1 MVKRQSLWFTA
12 PFQVEIIEDNLPSLQ
27 PEEILV
33 QTVVSAISPGTE
45 MLLYRNQM
53 PANMAADETI
63 AALDGTLN
71 YPMKYGYAV
80 VGRVIEAGANVDS
93 SWHDRFVFA
102 FQPHQSHF
110 ITSPEL
116 VHPLP
121 ADMTPETAVFLPN
134 METAVSF
141 VMDGQPVIGE
151 QVVVFGQGVIG
162 LLTTMLLA
170 QFPLAGL
177 STVDGF
183 ALRRERS
190 AKLGATAVLDPAH
203 DLPFLDADLTY
214 ELSGNP
220 AALNNAISVTGF
232 DGRVLIG
239 SWYGTKQAAL
249 NLGGPFHRRH
259 MRLISSQVS
268 HLHPRWLGRWTKS
281 RRLHTTWQMLRQQ
294 NPARLITHR
303 FSLQDAP
310 AAYQLLN
317 ENAATVIQPTLYYP

>member
-1 MVKRQSLWFTA
+1 MKRQSLWFTA
-12 PFQVEIIEDNLPSLQ
+12 PFQVEIIEEELPSLQ
-27 PEEILV
+27 PDEILV
-33 QTVVSAISPGTE
+33 QTAVSAISPGTE

-63 AALDGTLN
+63 AALDGSLN
-71 YPMKYGYAV
+71 YPMKYGYAA
-80 VGRVIEAGANVDS
+80 VGRVTETGENVDS
-93 SWHDRFVFA
+93 SWNGRFVFA

-110 ITSPEL
+110 ITRPEL
-116 VHPLP
+116 VYPLP
-121 ADMTPETAVFLPN
+121 ADMPPETAVFLPN

-141 VMDGQPVIGE
+141 VMDGRPVIGE
-151 QVVVFGQGVIG
+151 RVVVFGQGVVG
-162 LLTTMLLA
+162 LLTIMLLA

-183 ALRRERS
+183 ALRREWS

-203 DLPFLDADLTY
+203 ELPFLDADLTF

-220 AALNNAISVTGF
+220 EALNQAISVTGF
-232 DGRVLIG
+232 DGRVIIG

-281 RRLHTTWQMLRQQ
+281 RRLHTTWQMLHQHD
-294 NPARLITHR
+294 PAPLITHR
-303 FSLQDAP
+303 FPLPDAP

-317 ENAATVIQPTLYYP
+317 ENAATAIQPTLYYP

>member
-1 MVKRQSLWFTA
+1 VKRQSLWFTA
-12 PFQVEIIEDNLPSLQ
+12 PFQVEIIEEELPSLQ
-27 PEEILV
+27 PDEILV
-33 QTVVSAISPGTE
+33 QTAVSAISPGTE

-63 AALDGTLN
+63 AALDGSLN
-71 YPMKYGYAV
+71 YPMKYGYAA
-80 VGRVIEAGANVDS
+80 VGRVTETGENVDS
-93 SWHDRFVFA
+93 SWNGRFVFA

-110 ITSPEL
+110 ITRPEL
-116 VHPLP
+116 VYPLP
-121 ADMTPETAVFLPN
+121 ADMPPETAVFLPN

-141 VMDGQPVIGE
+141 VMDGRPVIGE
-151 QVVVFGQGVIG
+151 RVVVFGQGVVG

-183 ALRRERS
+183 ALRRECS

-203 DLPFLDADLTY
+203 ELPFLDADLSF

-220 AALNNAISVTGF
+220 EALNQAISVTGF
-232 DGRVLIG
+232 DGRVIIG

-281 RRLHTTWQMLRQQ
+281 RRLHTTWQMLHQHD
-294 NPARLITHR
+294 PAPLITHR
-303 FSLQDAP
+303 FPLPDAP

-317 ENAATVIQPTLYYP
+317 ENAATAIQPTLYYP